1 MKYSGKSIPVNGA
14 AALLII
20 LLTGTTACSDR
31 ERANP
36 FDPRGPNYGEM
47 EWLNALAGN
56 GKVYLYWGSLDY
68 ADLAGFDIIRVSLAD
83 QDTAVLNDTTLAARE
98 VAFLDS
104 TAENNITYAYNLRLL
119 LTDSNERPMTKP
131 DLATPGRIFGWLVT
145 GDGGN
150 VAYMT
155 PDFRDEVYRLDADFM
170 HADDLQLTPGQE
182 EVWVLDKS
190 YDNISRFSLYGE
202 PLEGNPVFSN
212 TAAFAFNYQD
222 RSLWI
227 AVSGSEGV
235 LYHFGANGTLAES
248 FRTDARATSLAV
260 NYPENGVWVG
270 SSDKLVL
277 RIGNGEVSRFEHT
290 DFSHPE
296 TVAAGRYST
305 IAWILDTEARIL
317 FHTAEPNKVFRLA
330 NYTDP
335 TDIAVSDD
343 GSICWVA
350 DPTANI
356 LYEIDLQAN
365 TVGRLENLGE
375 PWRLTYSRY
384 DNTVYVSGDAGKI
397 SKVGPGAALIW
408 QVDYPNYPGKIA
420 LEFRN

>member
-1 MKYSGKSIPVNGA
+1 MKHSGKSVSVNGA

-20 LLTGTTACSDR
+20 LLIGATACSDR
-31 ERANP
+31 DRANP
-36 FDPRGPNYGEM
+36 FDPRNPDYGEM

-56 GKVYLYWGSLDY
+56 EKVYLYWGSQDY
-68 ADLAGFDIIRVSLAD
+68 TDLAGFDIIRVSLAD
-83 QDTAVLNDTTLAARE
+83 QDTAVLNITTLAAHE
-98 VAFLDS
+98 VDFLDS
-104 TAENNITYAYNLRLL
+104 TAENSITYAYNLRLL
-119 LTDSNERPMTKP
+119 LTDSDERPMTKP

-155 PDFRDEVYRLDADFM
+155 PDFRDQIYSLDADFM
-170 HADDLQLTPGQE
+170 HADDLQLTPDQE
-182 EVWVLDKS
+182 EVWVLDKT

-202 PLEGNPVFSN
+202 SLEGNPVFSN
-212 TAAFAFNYQD
+212 TAAFTFNYQD

-235 LYHFGANGTLAES
+235 LYHFGANGILAES
-248 FRTDARATSLAV
+248 FRTGARATSLAV

-270 SSDKLVL
+270 SSDKRVL
-277 RIGNGEVSRFEHT
+277 RVGNGEVSQLEHS

-296 TVAAGRYST
+296 VVAAGRHST

-317 FHTAEPNKVFRLA
+317 FHTTNQNQVFRLA
-330 NYTDP
+330 DYTDP

-365 TVGRLENLGE
+365 SVGRLENLGE

-397 SKVGPGAALIW
+397 SKVGPGATLIW